1 VPLNFD
7 RSAYVFNALL
17 EMQRSSA
24 VTAELLPNPIKL
36 WSSNNETKLKDF
48 FRGTMPP
55 EELEVLLE
63 WINANWSFITFGNT
77 LEFWNST

>member
-1 VPLNFD
+1 
-7 RSAYVFNALL
+7 
-17 EMQRSSA
+17 
-24 VTAELLPNPIKL
+24 
-36 WSSNNETKLKDF
+36 
-48 FRGTMPP
+48 MPP